1 MTKRDLRL
9 YHEDIYRNLEI
20 IPAFNFYITE
30 INSKHQSSVLLSLK
44 VELMLSWNGFALL
57 KRLKSFR

>member
-1 MTKRDLRL
+1 MTKRDLRF

-20 IPAFNFYITE
+20 TPAFNFYITE

-44 VELMLSWNGFALL
+44 VELMLSWNGLALL